1 MSDAA
6 LPAVVEQP
14 VADQAPPP
22 LSFPELV
29 YAHQRWRRAQR
40 GANGDSAEAAFHAA
54 VARFEQEHGR
64 IVHAYWCSR
73 IESAVALTERAV
85 PRMFSVVAHP
95 RLRFHRASD
104 WATKGEPEVAAQLHR
119 CDELAIRA
127 EHVLTGLRRRVC
139 MQLAMTAAA
148 HVLSLVDDRS
158 AHPDAAHTRSA
169 VKQEKARLD
178 EVEAYY
184 REAANGQAQMVY
196 FAGMAACAA
205 LLAGVGCVLWLALGH
220 RDVLGPLIAG
230 AIGAVVSVIQRINT
244 GTFDVEYDVGR
255 GYVFFL
261 GALRPAIGAVFGL
274 AISFAVTSGLLNLPV
289 VGKGSEAKFAA
300 LLVVTFFAGFSERWA
315 QDTLAASVPNAGK
328 TKASPPHAPPLPPTA

>member
-6 LPAVVEQP
+6 FPAV
-14 VADQAPPP
+14 ADSPAAATPPAA
-22 LSFPELV
+22 LTFPELV
-29 YAHQRWRRAQR
+29 YAHQRWHKAMR
-40 GANGDSAEAAFHAA
+40 GADGDAAEAAFHHA
-54 VARFEQEHGR
+54 VTRFEQEHGR

-73 IESAVALTERAV
+73 IESAVALTERPAS
-85 PRMFSVVAHP
+85 RLLRSFSHP

-104 WATKGEPEVAAQLHR
+104 WATKGEPAVAAQLHR

-148 HVLSLVDDRS
+148 HVLSLVDDRA
-158 AHPDAAHTRSA
+158 AHPDAAHTLSA
-169 VKQEKARLD
+169 VEQEKARLD

-196 FAGMAACAA
+196 FAGMAASAA
-205 LLAGVGCVLWLALGH
+205 VLAGVGTVLWIALSH
-220 RDVLGPLIAG
+220 RQLFGALIAG
-230 AIGAVVSVIQRINT
+230 SIGAVVSVIQRINT

-274 AISFAVTSGLLNLPV
+274 AISFAVTSGMLHLPV
-289 VGKGSEAKFAA
+289 VGTGPEARFAA

-315 QDTLAASVPNAGK
+315 QDTLAASVPNPGK
-328 TKASPPHAPPLPPTA
+328 GKARPPLPPPTPSV

>member
-6 LPAVVEQP
+6 LPAVAE
-14 VADQAPPP
+14 PPAAAQVPPRP
-22 LSFPELV
+22 LTFPELV
-29 YAHQRWRRAQR
+29 YAHQRWRRALR
-40 GANGDSAEAAFHAA
+40 GPNGDAAEAEFHDA
-54 VARFEQEHGR
+54 VARFEAEHGR

-73 IESAVALTERAV
+73 IESAVALTERGTPKLLRAI
-85 PRMFSVVAHP
+85 RHP
-95 RLRFHRASD
+95 HIRFHRATD
-104 WATKGEPEVAAQLHR
+104 WATKGEPSVAEQLHR

-148 HVLSLVDDRS
+148 HVLSLVDDRA
-158 AHPDAAHTRSA
+158 AHPDAEHTKSA
-169 VKQEKARLD
+169 VEQEKTRLD

-196 FAGMAACAA
+196 FAGMAAAA
-205 LLAGVGCVLWLALGH
+205 AVFAGVGCLLWISLGD
-220 RDVLGPLIAG
+220 RDVFGPLIAG
-230 AIGAVVSVIQRINT
+230 AIGAVVSVIQRINS

-274 AISFAVTSGLLNLPV
+274 AISFAVTGGLLNLPV
-289 VGKGSEAKFAA
+289 IGKGKDAEFAA

-315 QDTLAASVPNAGK
+315 QDTLAASVPNAKPK
-328 TKASPPHAPPLPPTA
+328 TPRPVPPPTPSA

>member
-6 LPAVVEQP
+6 LPAVGEP
-14 VADQAPPP
+14 PIAALGTPPP
-22 LSFPELV
+22 VTFPELV
-29 YAHQRWRRAQR
+29 YAHQRWRRSLR
-40 GANGDSAEAAFHAA
+40 GPNGDAAETAFHDA
-54 VARFEQEHGR
+54 VARFEEQHGR

-73 IESAVALTERAV
+73 IESAVALTER
-85 PRMFSVVAHP
+85 PVARLLRTATP
-95 RLRFHRASD
+95 RLKFHRASD
-104 WATKGEPEVAAQLHR
+104 WATKGEPSAAAQLHR

-148 HVLSLVDDRS
+148 HALSLVDDRA
-158 AHPDAAHTRSA
+158 AHPDEAHTKSA
-169 VKQEKARLD
+169 VEQEKARLD

-196 FAGMAACAA
+196 FAGMAAAAA
-205 LLAGVGCVLWLALGH
+205 LLTGVGTLLWIAVGQ
-220 RDVLGPLIAG
+220 RNVLGPLIAG
-230 AIGAVVSVIQRINT
+230 AIGAVVSVLQRINS

-274 AISFAVTSGLLNLPV
+274 AISFAVTGGLLNLPT

-300 LLVVTFFAGFSERWA
+300 LLVVTFFSGFSERWA
-315 QDTLAASVPNAGK
+315 QDTIAASVNGAKPKTPRSSPNPSA
-328 TKASPPHAPPLPPTA
+328 